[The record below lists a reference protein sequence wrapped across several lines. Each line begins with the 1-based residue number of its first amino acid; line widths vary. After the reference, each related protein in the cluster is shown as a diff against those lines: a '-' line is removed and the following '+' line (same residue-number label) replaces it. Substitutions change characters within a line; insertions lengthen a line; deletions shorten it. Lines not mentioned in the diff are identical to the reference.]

1 MSKLQA
7 VLELVD
13 KISEPLQRINGL
25 VDQFNGKANESAQ
38 ATQNLQNRADGA
50 AGATTGMAAGAARG
64 GLALGALATAAAG
77 AFAAVGGLTAAFT
90 GMQNAIQ
97 DLDRLDELGQRLG
110 MTASELRELAF
121 VANQN
126 GMSLEQLAGGFNR
139 LSRNIARAGEG
150 NARASAAFKQ
160 LGIDIKNTDG
170 SLKSSEQV
178 FNEIADA
185 FSKMEDGPRKA
196 ALAMQLFGAAG
207 VAMIPILNQG
217 SSAVEKL
224 KKEIRELGILGPEA
238 FDAAGEQAGAFGDN
252 IDKLK
257 VVFSEFFMAL
267 AAEVLP
273 TLNVLIESII
283 ESYKE
288 GGTLRDV
295 LSGIVTVLEVMMP
308 VIKTAVMLVSGL
320 AAIFRVLGKA
330 IGATLAT
337 QQAFLTGNW
346 DHIRGIQQAFADDVK
361 QIVQEQADL
370 AIALRDSG
378 QAALEAGDKG
388 RDGMKQVSDGADEA
402 TGAINRTK
410 SALDQFIEQS
420 RERAANVGL
429 DEWERLQRQ
438 AMIARNQ
445 DIERQIAED
454 PTADRAA
461 IVATAN
467 AQYDAA
473 VKQIQA
479 EKERTLAAEEA
490 ARATNESTRATDKNT
505 GSTRNNTTEKE
516 RAREEQNRLLESAN
530 QTVEQMEFEVQ
541 ILEKEAELI
550 GASKQERDAAIQ
562 AMLDEAEVR
571 RLTAGLTEENTA
583 ALSEEIKALQAR
595 RNAANQGIAAGEAA
609 AEQARSDADAA
620 RREQEDRDA
629 RRTSLLRNTDAAEY
643 EALMEDR
650 AFLDAEYAAGR
661 IASEEQYYQAVEEI
675 NNRVRDLHAR
685 NADEMTQFWMDFAR
699 NTEDIFSNFF
709 FDVMQGNF
717 TNLADDFKRMI
728 DRMVAQALAAKLVQA
743 LFGPD
748 FATTGMGGGLFGSL
762 FGGARANGG
771 PVQAG
776 KAYLV
781 GERGPE
787 ILMPNTSGT
796 IIPNH
801 QLTAGPTGQVQINI
815 TAMDSQDVRRA
826 LEKNSR
832 WVAGLVN
839 SSNRTYNLGV

>member
-50 AGATTGMAAGAARG
+50 AGATGGLAAGASRG
-64 GLALGALATAAAG
+64 GIALGALATAAAG

-90 GMQNAIQ
+90 GMQNAIR

-126 GMSLEQLAGGFNR
+126 GMSLDQLAGGFNR

-150 NARASAAFKQ
+150 NARASQAFRQ
-160 LGIDIKNTDG
+160 LGIDVKNTDG

-178 FNEIADA
+178 FNEIADSFA
-185 FSKMEDGPRKA
+185 KMEDGPRKA
-196 ALAMQLFGAAG
+196 AIAMQLFGASGTAL
-207 VAMIPILNQG
+207 IPVLNQG
-217 SSAVEKL
+217 SDAVQKL
-224 KKEIRELGILGPEA
+224 REEIRELGILGPEA
-238 FDAAGEQAGAFGDN
+238 FDAAAAQAGMFGDN
-252 IDKLK
+252 MDKLK
-257 VVFSEFFMAL
+257 AIFSEFFMAL
-267 AAEVLP
+267 SAEILP
-273 TLNVLIESII
+273 ALNVLIESMV

-295 LSGIVTVLEVMMP
+295 LSGIVTVIEVMMP
-308 VIKTAVMLVSGL
+308 VVKTAVMLISGL

-346 DHIRGIQQAFADDVK
+346 DQIRGIQQAFADDVK
-361 QIVQEQADL
+361 QIAQEQADL
-370 AIALRDSG
+370 AIQLRDSG
-378 QAALEAGDKG
+378 QAAVEAGQAG
-388 RDGMKQVSDGADEA
+388 VDGANAMADAQDGATEA
-402 TGAINRTK
+402 VNRTK
-410 SALDQFIEQS
+410 TALQQLKEQIDNQ
-420 RERAANVGL
+420 AANVGL
-429 DEWERLQRQ
+429 DEFERARRE
-438 AMIARNQ
+438 AMLARDADIASAR
-445 DIERQIAED
+445 AAD
-454 PTADRAA
+454 PNADLGA
-461 IVATAN
+461 IVAAAN
-467 AQYDAA
+467 AEYEATIRSIEALRQKTVAQETAEQAERDAA
-473 VKQIQA
+473 KATEENSRAQ
-479 EKERTLAAEEA
+479 ERNADAL
-490 ARATNESTRATDKNT
+490 D
-505 GSTRNNTTEKE
+505 
-516 RAREEQNRLLESAN
+516 RARQAQEDKMR
-530 QTVEQMEFEVQ
+530 QTQATVADMEFEVQ
-541 ILEKEAELI
+541 LLEKELELI
-550 GASKQERDAAIQ
+550 GASEQEREAAIQ
-562 AMLDEAEVR
+562 TMLDEAEVR
-571 RLTAGLTEENTA
+571 RLTAGLTDENA
-583 ALSEEIKALQAR
+583 AAIRGEIQALQAR
-595 RNAANQGIAAGEAA
+595 RNAANLGIEEGT
-609 AEQARSDADAA
+609 QAREDEQRA
-620 RREQEDRDA
+620 REDRDA

-643 EALMEDR
+643 EALMEDK

-661 IASEEQYYQAVEEI
+661 IQSEEQYYQAVEEI
-675 NNRVRDLHAR
+675 NNRVKDLHAR

-801 QLTAGPTGQVQINI
+801 QLSGGQANQVQINI
-815 TAMDSQDVRRA
+815 TAMDSQDVRRS

-832 WVAGLVN
+832 WIAGLIN

>member
-25 VDQFNGKANESAQ
+25 VDQFNGKANDSAQ
-38 ATQNLQNRADGA
+38 ATQNLQDKANGA
-50 AGATTGMAAGAARG
+50 GAATTGMAAGAARG

-90 GMQNAIQ
+90 AMNNAIN
-97 DLDRLDELGQRLG
+97 DLDRLDQLGQRLG
-110 MTASELRELAF
+110 TTAQELRELTN
-121 VANQN
+121 VAVQN
-126 GMSLEQLAGGFNR
+126 GLSLDQLANGMMR

-150 NARASAAFKQ
+150 NARASAAFRQ
-160 LGIDIKNTDG
+160 LGIDVKNTDG

-185 FSKMEDGPRKA
+185 FQKMEDGPKKA
-196 ALAMQLFGAAG
+196 AIAMQLFGGQAA
-207 VAMIPILNQG
+207 AIIPILNSG
-217 SSAVEKL
+217 SEAISGLREEAN
-224 KKEIRELGILGPEA
+224 ELGILTPEA
-238 FDAAGEQAGAFGDN
+238 FNAAASSAAAFNDN

-257 VVFSEFFMAL
+257 TIFAEFFMAL
-267 AAEVLP
+267 SAEVLP
-273 TLNVLIESII
+273 ALVTLTEAMIT
-283 ESYKE
+283 SYKE

-295 LSGIVTVLEVMMP
+295 LTGIVTVTELLMP
-308 VIKTAVMLVSGL
+308 VFK
-320 AAIFRVLGKA
+320 AAILIVDSLANIFRILGLA
-330 IGATLAT
+330 IGAAMAS

-346 DHIRGIQQAFADDVK
+346 SQIRTIQQAFAEDVK
-361 QIVQEQADL
+361 KIAEEHVALQYAMFGTEEAAESTSAAGVAAANAMADAQDGVADSVNNTKTALQSLREQIEEQ
-370 AIALRDSG
+370 
-378 QAALEAGDKG
+378 
-388 RDGMKQVSDGADEA
+388 
-402 TGAINRTK
+402 T
-410 SALDQFIEQS
+410 
-420 RERAANVGL
+420 ANVGL
-429 DEWERLQRQ
+429 DEFDRYRRQ
-438 AMIARNQ
+438 AMLASN
-445 DIERQIAED
+445 EQIAN
-454 PTADRAA
+454 DRAA
-461 IVATAN
+461 NPNEDLQQIVDRAHAEYAATIIAIN
-467 AQYDAA
+467 ALE
-473 VKQIQA
+473 
-479 EKERTLAAEEA
+479 EKTLAEEA
-490 ARATNESTRATDKNT
+490 AREATERSSEATDKNSA
-505 GSTRNNTTEKE
+505 STRANTTEKE
-516 RAREEQNRLLESAN
+516 RAREAQERLLESAN
-530 QTVEQMEFEVQ
+530 QTVEGMEFEVQ
-541 ILEKEAELI
+541 LLEKELELI
-550 GASKQERDAAIQ
+550 GASKEERDAAIQ
-562 AMLDEAEVR
+562 SMLDEAEIR
-571 RLTAGLTEENTA
+571 KLTAGLTEENA
-583 ALSEEIKALQAR
+583 AAIRTEIQALQAR
-595 RNAANQGIAAGEAA
+595 RNAANEGIATGEAA
-609 AEQARSDADAA
+609 AEQARNDADTA

-661 IASEEQYYQAVEEI
+661 IQSEEQYYQAVEEI
-675 NNRVRDLHAR
+675 NNRVKDLHAR

-699 NTEDIFSNFF
+699 NTEDIFGNFF

-728 DRMVAQALAAKLVQA
+728 DRMVAQALAAKLTQA
-743 LFGPD
+743 LFGAD
-748 FATTGMGGGLFGSL
+748 FAGTGVGGGLFGSL

-771 PVQAG
+771 PVSAG

-801 QLTAGPTGQVQINI
+801 QLSAGQSGQVQINI